1 MANLKGF
8 YKRSMVERI
17 ELLAAEIGLSDEQT
31 TMMRLHQS
39 VIGDNQVENYL
50 YNFGVPT
57 GLLIDLPVNG
67 RLVNVPMS
75 TEEPSVI
82 AAANNGAKMMR
93 AGLGVQTQASQ
104 RLVRG
109 QIVLTDIVDMVT
121 LQQYVTLHETE
132 LLQIANAAHPSMARR
147 GGGAKSILFEQLDEQ
162 RAIVNILVDPQAAM
176 GANVV
181 NTMAEAVA
189 DELRGQGYSVLMAI
203 LSNLAS
209 EALIHATVRI
219 PVAALAT
226 KQGVTGAEIAVKIA
240 EASLIETLSPY
251 RAATANK
258 GLLNGIEAAV
268 LASGNDTRAVNATL
282 HAFAARSGQ
291 YRGLTRWTVAGAELV
306 GETTLPLLLGVVGGS
321 IGIVPAV
328 KLNHQIMGNPTVEE
342 LTAIVAAVG
351 LAQNLAALRAL
362 VSTGIQAGHMAL
374 QAKSLALQ
382 VGAQPDEV
390 GKLTDLIQQADKI
403 DETHARALLH
413 ALRNGK

>member
-8 YKRSMVERI
+8 YKRSMAERI
-17 ELLAAEIGLSDEQT
+17 ELLATEMDLSDEQIA
-31 TMMRLHQS
+31 MMRLHQS
-39 VIGDNQVENYL
+39 IIGDNQVENYL

-93 AGLGVQTQASQ
+93 TGLGVHTRMTQ

-109 QIVLTDIVDMVT
+109 QIILTDIVDMDR
-121 LQQYVTLHETE
+121 LKQYVASHETE
-132 LLQIANAAHPSMARR
+132 LVQIANDAHPSMARR
-147 GGGAKSILFEQLDEQ
+147 GGGAKSIIFEQLDNQ

-181 NTMAEAVA
+181 NTMAEAIA
-189 DELRGQGYSVLMAI
+189 DALRGQGYSVLMAI

-209 EALIHATVRI
+209 EALIQATVRI
-219 PVAALAT
+219 PVDALTT
-226 KQGVTGAEIAVKIA
+226 KQGLMGTEIAARIA

-251 RAATANK
+251 RATTSNK
-258 GLLNGIEAAV
+258 GLLNGIEAVV

-291 YRGLTRWTVAGAELV
+291 YRGLTRWVVDGDELV

-321 IGIVPAV
+321 IGIVPEV
-328 KLNHQIMGNPTVEE
+328 KLNHQIMENPTVEE

-382 VGAQPDEV
+382 VGAHPDEV
-390 GKLTDLIQQADKI
+390 MALTDLIQKADKI